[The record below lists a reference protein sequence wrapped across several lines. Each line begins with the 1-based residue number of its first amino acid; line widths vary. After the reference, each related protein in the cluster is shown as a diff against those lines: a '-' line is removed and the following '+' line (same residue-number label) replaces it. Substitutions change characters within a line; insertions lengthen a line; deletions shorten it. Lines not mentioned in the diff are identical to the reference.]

1 MLIFSPQPVTPQA
14 QNQFRTSAC
23 GFLLW
28 MMYFMISRLRG
39 SAYGGQD
46 QTDREIAGRH
56 ERNGA
61 HAREAELEAKRHISL
76 IMDWLRPSPKKN
88 LT

>member
-1 MLIFSPQPVTPQA
+1 MRIPLVDDVFHD
-14 QNQFRTSAC
+14 FETSWL
-23 GFLLW
+23 GV
-28 MMYFMISRLRG
+28 R
-39 SAYGGQD
+39 GQD